1 MCLGVFG
8 VWKYEM
14 VGVGACCVVMVW
26 AADGEGVSSKNV
38 NVEVYGNLRA
48 CGAVLI
54 WGVVWAKGNKKGR
67 FTTTFFL

>member
-26 AADGEGVSSKNV
+26 AADGEGVSSKKCQ
-38 NVEVYGNLRA
+38 
-48 CGAVLI
+48 CGSI
-54 WGVVWAKGNKKGR
+54 WKFEGMWGSFDMGGGLGEGK
-67 FTTTFFL
+67 